1 MTKKIILAVVIVLA
15 AAFVLFLIDGY
26 RQAPGDSMQPSDDSV
41 MESEQDAMIKPVSE
55 GDSMMDI
62 EKDLNMELD
71 SGESDFMQLDTQIEQ
86 L

>member
-26 RQAPGDSMQPSDDSV
+26 RQAPGDTMQPSDDSV
-41 MESEQDAMIKPVSE
+41 MESEQDAMPVSE

-71 SGESDFMQLDTQIEQ
+71 SGESDFMQLDTQIQQ